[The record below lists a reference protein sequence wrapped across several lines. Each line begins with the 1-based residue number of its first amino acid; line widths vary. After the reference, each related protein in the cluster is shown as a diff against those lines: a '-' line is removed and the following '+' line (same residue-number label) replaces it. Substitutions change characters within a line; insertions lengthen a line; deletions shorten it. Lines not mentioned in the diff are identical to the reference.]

1 MREKL
6 SKHSTGFRKSHGTQY
21 SLINMLEKWKS
32 ALGKI
37 ENICVLF
44 MDLSKAFGTMNHDLL
59 LAKLIAYGFSI
70 NPLGLMCSYSETKDH
85 QYNKIIILSQRKRY
99 VLVFLRISLMDLFYL
114 TYL

>member
-37 ENICVLF
+37 ENICVYLWI
-44 MDLSKAFGTMNHDLL
+44 SQRL
-59 LAKLIAYGFSI
+59 LAL
-70 NPLGLMCSYSETKDH
+70 
-85 QYNKIIILSQRKRY
+85 
-99 VLVFLRISLMDLFYL
+99 
-114 TYL
+114 